1 LGLTGGIGSG
11 KSSVASILSD
21 LGATVIDADAISR
34 ACTAPMGSAIEMIRS
49 TFGDDLVNTDGG
61 LDRNQMRKLVFS
73 NPQAKSQLEAI
84 VHPRVG
90 IEISRQSAAA
100 QLSGARCLVFDI
112 PLLVESA
119 HWRKQLDRILIIDCA
134 KATQIER
141 VHLRNGMP
149 KQEVEKILSTQAT
162 RLQRAACADFVLVND
177 SIDLPQL
184 RSAVQK
190 IAHRFGL

>member
-34 ACTAPMGSAIEMIRS
+34 ACTAPMGPAIEMIRS

-61 LDRNQMRKLVFS
+61 LDRNHMRKLVFS
-73 NPQAKSQLEAI
+73 NPQAKAQLEAI
-84 VHPRVG
+84 VHPLVG

-100 QLSGARCLVFDI
+100 QLNGASCLVFDI
-112 PLLVESA
+112 PLLVESS

-134 KATQIER
+134 TTTQIER
-141 VHLRNGMP
+141 VYLRNGMP